1 VLDTDTETNAQ
12 LVMSRA
18 TRDDLLMRATVA
30 LANDSRADAF
40 MRALATST
48 AIAGG
53 YRVTCDDAALAF
65 IRDAAPEIARYWP
78 AVFGEVQ
85 VPRSNVLAVIAHSVV
100 GQTVAGVHVA
110 PAGAVRV
117 EFESG
122 DALTFDAPIID
133 GLCAIDWEARGEPT
147 DAQMRE
153 HLAALDTA
161 SRAGR
166 DSQS

>member
-30 LANDSRADAF
+30 LANDSRADSL
-40 MRALATST
+40 MRALVTT
-48 AIAGG
+48 ASASDW
-53 YRVTCDDAALAF
+53 YRVTCDEAALAF
-65 IRDAAPEIARYWP
+65 IRDRAPEIARHWP

-85 VPRSNVLAVIAHSVV
+85 VPRPNMLAVIAHSAV
-100 GQTVAGVHVA
+100 GQTVAGVHVDR
-110 PAGAVRV
+110 AGVLRI

-122 DALTFDAPIID
+122 DALRFDY
-133 GLCAIDWEARGEPT
+133 GVVDWQAAGEPT

-153 HLAALDTA
+153 HLAALDAA